1 MSAIPSSESKRDW
14 RLRRDRCYPLDCMAP
29 CSFSRAMTISAL
41 FLGAWPGF
49 AQTKSDSDQPQ
60 SSYTM
65 RLSVDEVVLTFHATD
80 SRDLPINDLKAS
92 EVRVVDDGAP
102 PRRIISFE
110 SLVDRQIHAAILL
123 DTSESMQQGLAISK
137 LVAEHFAEHIF
148 RQKSDQAM
156 VLDFGYASEFVQPW
170 TDDQATLSRS
180 IQNVRLGRMNPLP
193 GTAILD
199 TVFRACSYGFNKI
212 DSSAT
217 GNFILLLSDGEDN
230 AGRTSLDEAL
240 RACQRSNTVIYA
252 FLFPSNPDRL
262 STGPK
267 TLRDLASQTG
277 GRVFPADDAPDT
289 IWTDLKIIEAEIR
302 NQYRLVYNPA
312 TLVHNGAFR
321 AIELQLPDRVDKV
334 EVRSGYFAPLR

>member
-1 MSAIPSSESKRDW
+1 MARCPLKRV
-14 RLRRDRCYPLDCMAP
+14 
-29 CSFSRAMTISAL
+29 MTISAL
-41 FLGAWPGF
+41 FLGAWPSF
-49 AQTKSDSDQPQ
+49 AQTNSDSDQPQ
-60 SSYTM
+60 TSYTI

-80 SRDLPINDLKAS
+80 AQGLPIDDLKAS
-92 EVRVVDDGAP
+92 EVRVVDNGAP
-102 PRRIISFE
+102 PRRVISFE
-110 SLVDRQIHAAILL
+110 SLVDRQIRAAVLL
-123 DTSESMQQGLAISK
+123 DTSESMQQALPTSK

-156 VLDFGYASEFVQPW
+156 VLDFGYTSEFVQPW
-170 TDDQATLSRS
+170 TADQATLSRS

-199 TVFRACSYGFNKI
+199 TVFRACSYGFNQI

-230 AGRTSLDEAL
+230 AGHMPLEEAL

-252 FLFPSNPDRL
+252 FLLPSNPDHP

-267 TLRDLASQTG
+267 TLRDLATQTG
-277 GRVFPADDAPDT
+277 GRVFPADDAPDA
-289 IWTDLKIIEAEIR
+289 ISMDLKIIESEIR
-302 NQYRLVYNPA
+302 NQYRLVYKPA
-312 TLVHNGAFR
+312 NLLHNGAFR
-321 AIELQLPDRVDKV
+321 AIELQLPDRVNKV